1 MSIASD
7 SLEAI
12 FNLDETVSVTS
23 GTKTGRGYLDRPTT
37 VMAGNEIL
45 STDYVL
51 HCLDSQFGTLKYG
64 DTVKVQD
71 ANGNDVSY
79 LVRENEADIDGLTR
93 QVSLSK
99 V

>member
-12 FNLDETVSVTS
+12 FNVDETVSVTS
-23 GTKTGRGYLDRPTT
+23 GTKIGRGYLDRPTT

>member
-7 SLEAI
+7 SLSAI

-23 GTKTGRGYLDRPTT
+23 GTKNGRGYLDRPTT
-37 VMAGNEIL
+37 VLAGNEIL

-51 HCLDSQFGTLKYG
+51 HCLDSEFGTLKFG
-64 DTVKVQD
+64 DSVLVED
-71 ANGNDVSY
+71 ANGDDVSY
-79 LVRENEADIDGLTR
+79 TVRSNEADLDGLTR